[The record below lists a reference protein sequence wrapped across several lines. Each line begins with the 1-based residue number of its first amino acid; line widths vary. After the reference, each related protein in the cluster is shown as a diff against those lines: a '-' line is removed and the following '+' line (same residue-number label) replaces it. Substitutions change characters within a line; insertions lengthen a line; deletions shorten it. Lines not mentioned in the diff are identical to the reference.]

1 MTDIPHFIFGILGN
15 AFAAFLFLAP
25 TITFRRI
32 IKNKSTEEFSGVPY
46 PMTLLNCLLSAWYG
60 LPFVSKDNLLV
71 TTINGTGAAI
81 EIIYVIIFLVF
92 APKKQKAK
100 IGGIF
105 AAVLSVFAA
114 VSLISYFALHG
125 NTRKLFCGTAA
136 TVFSIIMYASPLSI
150 MDYFP
155 PDNQE
160 QIDGGILRRAVPMTL
175 LNCLLSAWYG
185 LPFVSKD
192 NLLVTTINGTGAA
205 IEIIYV
211 IIFLVFAPKKQKA
224 KIGGIFAAVL
234 SVFAAVSLISYFAL
248 HGNTRKLFCGT
259 AETVFSI
266 IMYASPLS
274 IMRLVIKTKS
284 VEFMP
289 FFTLRLPMRHFL
301 VHLWPTRSR
310 PFHSSFP
317 VVSEAEER
325 LVIKTKSV
333 EFMPLFLSLF
343 IFLCGTSWFIYGLLG
358 RDPFIAVSVDLTSS
372 NHLIFII
379 IL

>member
-150 MDYFP
+150 M
-155 PDNQE
+155 
-160 QIDGGILRRAVPMTL
+160 
-175 LNCLLSAWYG
+175 
-185 LPFVSKD
+185 
-192 NLLVTTINGTGAA
+192 
-205 IEIIYV
+205 
-211 IIFLVFAPKKQKA
+211 
-224 KIGGIFAAVL
+224 
-234 SVFAAVSLISYFAL
+234 
-248 HGNTRKLFCGT
+248 
-259 AETVFSI
+259 
-266 IMYASPLS
+266 
-274 IMRLVIKTKS
+274 
-284 VEFMP
+284 
-289 FFTLRLPMRHFL
+289 
-301 VHLWPTRSR
+301 
-310 PFHSSFP
+310 
-317 VVSEAEER
+317 R

>member
-25 TITFRRI
+25 TISFFCGCFHLCINGVRRNSSLTNFRSVSLSVFSSQICVSVHRITFRRI

-150 MDYFP
+150 M
-155 PDNQE
+155 
-160 QIDGGILRRAVPMTL
+160 
-175 LNCLLSAWYG
+175 
-185 LPFVSKD
+185 
-192 NLLVTTINGTGAA
+192 
-205 IEIIYV
+205 
-211 IIFLVFAPKKQKA
+211 
-224 KIGGIFAAVL
+224 
-234 SVFAAVSLISYFAL
+234 
-248 HGNTRKLFCGT
+248 
-259 AETVFSI
+259 
-266 IMYASPLS
+266 
-274 IMRLVIKTKS
+274 RLVIKTKS

-289 FFTLRLPMRHFL
+289 FF
-301 VHLWPTRSR
+301 
-310 PFHSSFP
+310 
-317 VVSEAEER
+317 
-325 LVIKTKSV
+325 
-333 EFMPLFLSLF
+333 LSLF
-343 IFLCGTSWFIYGLLG
+343 VFLCGTSWFIYGLLG
-358 RDPFIAVSVDLTSS
+358 RDPFIAVPNGFGCALGLMQLILYFIYRNHDKKKAEQTSS
-372 NHLIFII
+372 MEMGAQKPHRDAGVNGNSNGTTA
-379 IL
+379 

>member
-92 APKKQKAK
+92 APKKQK
-100 IGGIF
+100 
-105 AAVLSVFAA
+105 
-114 VSLISYFALHG
+114 
-125 NTRKLFCGTAA
+125 
-136 TVFSIIMYASPLSI
+136 
-150 MDYFP
+150 
-155 PDNQE
+155 
-160 QIDGGILRRAVPMTL
+160 
-175 LNCLLSAWYG
+175 
-185 LPFVSKD
+185 
-192 NLLVTTINGTGAA
+192 
-205 IEIIYV
+205 IIYV

-310 PFHSSFP
+310 PFHS
-317 VVSEAEER
+317 
-325 LVIKTKSV
+325 
-333 EFMPLFLSLF
+333 
-343 IFLCGTSWFIYGLLG
+343 
-358 RDPFIAVSVDLTSS
+358 
-372 NHLIFII
+372 
-379 IL
+379 